1 MKAYSADL
9 RERVFADCD
18 AGLSTSQVAAKYRVS
33 SAWVRRLLQRRRE
46 RGEVAP
52 RQQRHAP
59 PRWLPYADHIRSC
72 IAEQPDVALKE
83 LQEKM
88 PVRLSI
94 PTLFRALRTLG
105 LTFKKSPLCGGAGPS
120 GRSRATC
127 SMAGGEA

>member
-59 PRWLPYADHIRSC
+59 PRWLPYAD
-72 IAEQPDVALKE
+72 LKE

-105 LTFKKSPLCGGAGPS
+105 LTFKKKSS
-120 GRSRATC
+120 VRRSRTVRT
-127 SMAGGEA
+127 